1 MAKRSVRKRSGLL
14 ANLLGSNKKAE
25 PNLLRTYFGTLGG
38 YSPVYTS
45 YDGGIY
51 ELGLCRACINTIA
64 TACSKTTPEI
74 VGESRKNRIFQFLIS
89 KKPNPYMTASQ
100 FYKRLATAYFIENNA
115 FIIPIE
121 DEYGTLVGLW
131 PAVPSQVTL
140 KSVNGITYAIYDFA
154 DGTRKAIEYS
164 KIGHMRQMQYKDD
177 FFGESN
183 SAFNST
189 GQLLI
194 TQEEGATQAIKSS
207 STVRFFAKLNTVIA
221 DDEDYK
227 EQQDLISRNNLSNN
241 DSGVFLVDS
250 RYEDIKPIEGKP
262 LLVDAKQK
270 TAIENSVFNYF
281 GISEKI
287 LQNDYTPEMWNA
299 FYESKIEP
307 FFIECGEVLTCML
320 FSVEQMMRNDCQ
332 VILTSDRLQYDSTE
346 TKINVATQLFDRG
359 ATDIDG
365 VLNIL
370 NKAPL
375 PNGEGKKRFIR
386 GEYIQVDALKGGNPN
401 VEPKQE
407 PESNEDALN
416 VIHNDNGND
425 PKED

>member
-1 MAKRSVRKRSGLL
+1 MAKRSVKKRSGLL
-14 ANLLGSNKKAE
+14 STLLGNNKKSE

-74 VGESRKNRIFQFLIS
+74 VGDSRKNRIYSFLIS

-100 FYKRLATAYFIENNA
+100 FYKRLATAYFVENNA

-121 DEYGTLVGLW
+121 DEYGTLTGLW

-140 KSVNGITYAIYDFA
+140 KSINQVTYAVYDFA
-154 DGTRKAIEYS
+154 DGTRKCIEYS
-164 KIGHMRQMQYKDD
+164 KIGHLRQMQYKND

-194 TQEEGATQAIKSS
+194 TQEEGATAAIKSS
-207 STVRFFAKLNTVIA
+207 SVVRFFAKLNTVIA

-227 EQQDLISRNNLSNN
+227 EQQDLISRNNLNQN

-250 RYEDIKPIEGKP
+250 RYEDVKPIEGKP
-262 LLVDAKQK
+262 LLVDATQKQS
-270 TAIENSVFNYF
+270 IENSVFNYF
-281 GISEKI
+281 GISESI
-287 LQNDYTPEMWNA
+287 LQNKYSPEMWNA

-320 FSVEQMMRNDCQ
+320 FSVEQMMKHDCA
-332 VILTSDRLQYDSTE
+332 VILTSDRLQYDSTD
-346 TKINVATQLFDRG
+346 TKITVATQLFDRG

-365 VLNIL
+365 VLNIM

-386 GEYIQVDALKGGNPN
+386 GEYIQVDELKGGNQN
-401 VEPKQE
+401 VKERE
-407 PESNEDALN
+407 PESNEDAFNELY
-416 VIHNDNGND
+416 NDNRNNN
-425 PKED
+425 KED

>member
-1 MAKRSVRKRSGLL
+1 MAKRSVKKRSSLL
-14 ANLLGSNKKAE
+14 STLLGNNKKSE
-25 PNLLRTYFGTLGG
+25 PNLLRSYFGTFG

-74 VGESRKNRIFQFLIS
+74 VGDSRKNRIYSFLIS

-100 FYKRLATAYFIENNA
+100 FYKRLATAYFVENNA

-121 DEYGTLVGLW
+121 DEYGTLTGLW
-131 PAVPSQVTL
+131 PAVPSQVSL
-140 KSVNGITYAIYDFA
+140 KSINQVTYAFYDFA
-154 DGTRKAIEYS
+154 DGTKKCIEYS
-164 KIGHMRQMQYKDD
+164 KIGHLRQMQYKND

-183 SAFNST
+183 SAFDST

-194 TQEEGATQAIKSS
+194 TQEEGATAAIKSS
-207 STVRFFAKLNTVIA
+207 SVVRFFAKLNTVIA

-227 EQQDLISRNNLSNN
+227 EQQNLISRNNLNKN

-250 RYEDIKPIEGKP
+250 RYEDVKPIEGKP
-262 LLVDAKQK
+262 LLVDATQKQS
-270 TAIENSVFNYF
+270 IENSVFNYF
-281 GISEKI
+281 GISEAI
-287 LQNDYTPEMWNA
+287 LQNKYSPEMWNA

-320 FSVEQMMRNDCQ
+320 FSVEQMMKHDCA
-332 VILTSDRLQYDSTE
+332 VILTSDRLQYDSTD
-346 TKINVATQLFDRG
+346 TKITVATQLFDRG

-365 VLNIL
+365 VLNIM

-375 PNGEGKKRFIR
+375 PNGEGKRRFIR
-386 GEYIQVDALKGGNPN
+386 GEYIQVDELKGGNQN
-401 VEPKQE
+401 VKEREPK
-407 PESNEDALN
+407 SNENAFNEL
-416 VIHNDNGND
+416 HNDNGYDN
-425 PKED
+425 KED